1 MALPPGFVSQGCAGS
16 TYTLTLIADRS
27 LNSTSIMD
35 LFNRDELRRLA
46 ELEDDLCISLYM
58 PTHRFRSDWSQ
69 NTTRLKNLLR
79 DAKNQIEEQ
88 GYRESQADKI
98 LADARQLLDRPGF
111 WRGLSQGLA
120 AFITADTSEF
130 YRLPLSFDELSIV
143 EDRFHLKPLFPLIA
157 ANRRFYLL
165 SLSKNDVRLYQGTH
179 QAISEVEAA
188 EIPSDIVTAV
198 EQYEEPP
205 EQGVQMHTQG
215 SSSPDGRAD
224 QRRHGHGSSEDQS
237 GEPRDRLKR
246 YFRQVDE
253 SVSDYIGGEEAPL
266 VLAGVS
272 EYLPLYESVNSY
284 PHLLDDE
291 IVAGNP
297 EQLSAQEL
305 HENAWPLV
313 ESVLEELQAEELDRF
328 EDLYYQNGDL
338 ASDDFHEIIPG
349 CAYSRV
355 ETLFVPLGEYRWGR
369 FDPETNTVEVH
380 ESQEPGDGDLL
391 NYAAL
396 QSYLNGATVHVLRPD
411 QMPGGRSVAAI
422 FRYKADVKATET
434 G

>member
-1 MALPPGFVSQGCAGS
+1 
-16 TYTLTLIADRS
+16 
-27 LNSTSIMD
+27 MD